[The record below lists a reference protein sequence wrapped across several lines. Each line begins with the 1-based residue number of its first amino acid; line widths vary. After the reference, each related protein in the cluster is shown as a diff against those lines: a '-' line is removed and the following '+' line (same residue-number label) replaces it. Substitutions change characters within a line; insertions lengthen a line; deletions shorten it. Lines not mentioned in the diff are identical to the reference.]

1 MNAALI
7 VILLALGGC
16 GGHYDCSVA
25 EISPDMPTA
34 VKEACRA
41 ARRHP

>member
-16 GGHYDCSVA
+16 VGHYDCGMA
-25 EISPDMPTA
+25 EISPDMPTP

-41 ARRHP
+41 AQRHP